1 MKLIF
6 LYGAPAVGKLTVA
19 QELAKISDICI
30 FDNHQIIDLI
40 EPLLTRQY
48 PGFTNFIYETQR
60 NIALEAVK
68 ANQKNIV
75 TTFAYAANEKSDVKF
90 VMQFIT
96 DMRAQGGEVYPIFL
110 HSKPDTLRER
120 VTQPSREA
128 YGKVTKL
135 EVINSMID
143 RYDFDTPVNIDGNFL
158 IETDRL
164 SASEIAKKIKNIANL
179 S

>member
-19 QELAKISDICI
+19 QELAKMSDISV

-40 EPLLTRQY
+40 EPLLTREY
-48 PGFTNFIYETQR
+48 PGFVNFIYKTQR
-60 NIALEAVK
+60 NITLEAVK

-75 TTFAYAANEKSDVKF
+75 TTFAYAANEEADVDF
-90 VMQFIT
+90 VMQFIMDIRT
-96 DMRAQGGEVYPIFL
+96 QGREVYPIFL
-110 HSKPDTLRER
+110 HSSPETLRQR
-120 VTQPSREA
+120 VTQPSRKA

-143 RYDFDTPVNIDGNFL
+143 QYDFDTPVNIDGNFL
-158 IETDRL
+158 IETDDL
-164 SASEIAKKIKNIANL
+164 SASEIAQKIKNIADL
-179 S
+179 